1 MFLLDFSLLS
11 PWSHVSSWRFQPVTM
26 LELYRLVLTLRH
38 SIRSIIFK
46 WNWSFNLFPFFPLQ
60 IIQAREEEQKLSLA
74 KVCKLFNSWPLLS
87 LKKIAGL
94 IKWRKFPPGQ
104 GNICYQENSL
114 GKSMFCS
121 KILYD
126 FSLVHRAEYVCSI
139 EVLVMLS
146 KIKSLLT
153 NTTSQATPIPHE
165 VSFEM

>member
-1 MFLLDFSLLS
+1 
-11 PWSHVSSWRFQPVTM
+11 M
-26 LELYRLVLTLRH
+26 LELYRSVLTLRH
-38 SIRSIIFK
+38 SIRSIIL
-46 WNWSFNLFPFFPLQ
+46 NEIEVLICSLFFPLQ

-126 FSLVHRAEYVCSI
+126 FSLVHRAECVCSI
-139 EVLVMLS
+139 EVLIMLS